1 MSARSYDK
9 CTTERIT
16 LLVGLPEEW
25 KLHSGDGVVVGDKQR
40 SKLDR
45 LRVGKSL
52 GGDGALAYKDLG
64 DNIAEE
70 GVLSQ
75 SGEETLKEVW

>member
-1 MSARSYDK
+1 M
-9 CTTERIT
+9 IT
-16 LLVGLPEEW
+16 LLVGLSDEW
-25 KLHSGDGVVVGDKQR
+25 KLHSGDGVVVGDEQR

-45 LRVGKSL
+45 LRVVKSL
-52 GGDGALAYKDLG
+52 GSDGALAYKDLG

-75 SGEETLKEVW
+75 SGKETFEGGVAIV